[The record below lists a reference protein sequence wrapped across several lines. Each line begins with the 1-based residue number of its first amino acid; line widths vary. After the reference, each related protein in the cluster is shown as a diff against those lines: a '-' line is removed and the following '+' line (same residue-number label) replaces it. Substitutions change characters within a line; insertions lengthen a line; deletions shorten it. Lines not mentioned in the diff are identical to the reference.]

1 MAFQANERVVFRAS
15 RIPGI
20 VRERRRAIAV
30 HEPTEADPDHHT
42 MYDVGAPIVVDQS
55 GQMAVEVTSEGRAYW
70 VFAREH
76 ELERS

>member
-1 MAFQANERVVFRAS
+1 
-15 RIPGI
+15 
-20 VRERRRAIAV
+20 
-30 HEPTEADPDHHT
+30 
-42 MYDVGAPIVVDQS
+42 VGAPLALDQS